1 MENNRVG
8 NWHSFVTAMGA
19 EMGLLPRSL
28 RARIATLFGLL
39 AFLVGVPSYFYTSHL
54 YLQQL
59 SSDRRE
65 RLQVIASSAATIVGQ
80 SLVERRR
87 EVALLAESP
96 LLKTEDLGS
105 SNIRNSLELLR
116 LSQTHYSWIGVADIQ
131 GTVTASTSG
140 HLNGQSVQARPWF
153 QNGLD
158 HVFVGD
164 LHEAVL
170 LAKLLAPGQAGQPL
184 RFIDF
189 AAPIRGPSGEL
200 RGVIGAHA
208 HWRWANEVMALAADT
223 STTKE
228 SSNMFIVNKLGK
240 VIYPSDGPQPNSV
253 PAGNLDALDFHAW
266 EDGGE
271 YLTVA
276 AKIPEPTPE
285 SPLGWKIYVRYPK
298 SMVIAAVANLQQ
310 VEFLASLIAGITFL
324 MFAWICA
331 DRISRPLEQLSD
343 IARRIQSGQEA
354 QKFDVQSTS
363 TEIVHLQ
370 SALSDMSGTLVARKA
385 ALERSNH
392 ELEARVLARTAELET
407 ANRALERLAK
417 TDTLTGLP
425 NRLASNEVLHYE
437 FAQMKRGKQ
446 AYSVLLADI
455 DSFKAIN
462 DTWGHPAGDLV
473 LKHVAGVLRGAL
485 RETDFVGRV
494 GGEEF
499 LMILPMTDHNT
510 ALQVAEK
517 VRAAV
522 EASPVKPVP
531 RVTISIGLEQAY
543 SAQKDEQEAVAS
555 ADEWLYQ
562 AKQRGRNR
570 IESLWT

>member
-1 MENNRVG
+1 M
-8 NWHSFVTAMGA
+8 
-19 EMGLLPRSL
+19 
-28 RARIATLFGLL
+28 FGLL
-39 AFLVGVPSYFYTSHL
+39 AFLVGVPSYYYTSHL

-65 RLQVIASSAATIVGQ
+65 KLQVIANSAAAIVGQ
-80 SLVERRR
+80 SLAERRR

-96 LLKTEDLGS
+96 LLKQEDLGS
-105 SNIRNSLELLR
+105 APIKNSLELLR
-116 LSQTHYSWIGVADIQ
+116 QSQTHYSWIGVADVQ

-140 HLNGQSVQARPWF
+140 HLSGQSVKTRPWF
-153 QNGLD
+153 QKGLD

-170 LAKLLAPGQAGQPL
+170 LAKLLSPAPLGQPL

-189 AAPIRGPSGEL
+189 AAPIRGANGEL

-208 HWRWANEVMALAADT
+208 HWRWANDVMALAADT

-228 SSNMFIVNKLGK
+228 SSNMFIVNKAGDI
-240 VIYPSDGPQPNSV
+240 IYPAEGLQPRAA
-253 PAGNLDALDFHAW
+253 PAGSLDSHDFHTW
-266 EDGGE
+266 EDGGDF
-271 YLTVA
+271 LTVA
-276 AKIPEPTPE
+276 AKVPEPTPE

-298 SMVIAAVANLQQ
+298 TMVVSAVANLQQ
-310 VEFLASLIAGITFL
+310 MELMASLTAAVTFL
-324 MFAWICA
+324 LFAWISA
-331 DRISRPLEQLSD
+331 DRIARPLERLSD

-354 QKFDVQSTS
+354 QKFDVQSSS

-370 SALSDMSGTLVARKA
+370 SALSDMSSTLVARKA

-392 ELEARVLARTAELET
+392 ELEARVLARTSELEA
-407 ANRALERLAK
+407 ANRTLERLAK
-417 TDTLTGLP
+417 TDALTGLP
-425 NRLASNEVLHYE
+425 NRLASNEALHYE

-455 DSFKAIN
+455 DAFKAIN
-462 DTWGHPAGDLV
+462 DTWGHPTGDLV
-473 LKHVAGVLRGAL
+473 LKHVAGVLRSAL
-485 RETDFVGRV
+485 RETDFVGRF

-522 EASPVKPVP
+522 EASTVEPVA
-531 RVTISIGLEQAY
+531 RVTVSIGLEQAY
-543 SAQKDEQEAVAS
+543 SAQKDEKEAVAS